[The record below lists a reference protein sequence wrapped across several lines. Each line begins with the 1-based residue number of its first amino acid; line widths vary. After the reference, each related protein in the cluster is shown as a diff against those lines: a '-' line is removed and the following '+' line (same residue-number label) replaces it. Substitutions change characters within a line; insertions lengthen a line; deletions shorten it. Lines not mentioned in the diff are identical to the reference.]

1 MTRIPPE
8 RLILA
13 LPDIELEKFVREW
26 VLLKKHMLGFRTTQ
40 NYGDGALKSAASAI
54 ECTVTAILVIPVN
67 EC

>member
-26 VLLKKHMLGFRTTQ
+26 VLLKKHMLGSELRR
-40 NYGDGALKSAASAI
+40 I
-54 ECTVTAILVIPVN
+54 TVTVHLNLPLVQLSALSPQFS
-67 EC
+67 